1 MLMDFDNCVLPC
13 PYGYDRAVARTEKA
27 GFQGA
32 VAPWRG
38 VRGTQVSPLS
48 PLFFGGRGKKN
59 PATAPTGMMRSL
71 KFIRVILVIARR
83 RKIMAIKTYGL
94 MGVDWEERA
103 NFERL
108 RNQRLARIK
117 KILKESE
124 LGALL
129 CFDMTNV

>member
-1 MLMDFDNCVLPC
+1 MRQDSVILERILVPQRGQAQGLRIHPTPHLVPTGRRGAPMTRF
-13 PYGYDRAVARTEKA
+13 ARHN
-27 GFQGA
+27 
-32 VAPWRG
+32 
-38 VRGTQVSPLS
+38 SS
-48 PLFFGGRGKKN
+48 
-59 PATAPTGMMRSL
+59 GMMRSL
-71 KFIRVILVIARR
+71 KFTRVILVIARR

-124 LGALL
+124 LG
-129 CFDMTNV
+129 